1 MTSKDNKLL
10 INKINEMKL
19 NESTLSASNGSAH
32 KSVTLDSVLNN
43 KLGRKLFGN
52 FLKESRNKSAED
64 ALIVYLFCSC
74 SCNQDYDDPERI
86 KTMLTNVYNIC
97 VVKSS
102 HKLGFLP
109 HPLRLKLID
118 VLKNTRYDE
127 DVINSVKN
135 ELRAV
140 IEFDYYPKFIKSKMF
155 KEYLSSFVNKPKTEN
170 KMGIDEFLDPYKE
183 NQASSNEEKL
193 SKPTSASYF
202 AMPTIPK
209 STASST
215 SFCSSSTSSNN
226 KLKHSKSSTSASSC
240 ASSISNASTQS
251 KKSSSKPSVVLS
263 NNSKQLNY
271 KCPSSNDLVCGGG
284 SSGKAK
290 KSKGLAQ
297 FPPNPYHVASSILP
311 VSLRDSELQS
321 VVSGDIQF
329 EDFRH
334 RKAENSR

>member
-19 NESTLSASNGSAH
+19 NESTLSANSISAN
-32 KSVTLDSVLNN
+32 KSISLDSVLNN

-52 FLKESRNKSAED
+52 FLKESKNKSAED

-102 HKLGFLP
+102 NKLGFLP
-109 HPLRLKLID
+109 NALRLKLID

-135 ELRAV
+135 ELRPV
-140 IEFDYYPKFIKSKMF
+140 IEFDYYPKFIKSKLF
-155 KEYLSSFVNKPKTEN
+155 KEYLSSFVNKPKNEN
-170 KMGIDEFLDPYKE
+170 KMGIDEFLEHPYKE
-183 NQASSNEEKL
+183 NQAGSNEEKL
-193 SKPTSASYF
+193 NKPASYF

-251 KKSSSKPSVVLS
+251 KKSSKPTGVLS

-271 KCPSSNDLVCGGG
+271 KCPSSNDLVYGGG

-334 RKAENSR
+334 RKTENSR